1 MKKVWA
7 ELSQVTFNISSHTET
22 EFYNCAELMSKVKKR
37 GALGDPPPRR
47 EASTDNAARSDNAKE
62 ERATCVYS
70 SKCLT

>member
-37 GALGDPPPRR
+37 GALGDPPQGKKQAQTMLQEVIMPRKR
-47 EASTDNAARSDNAKE
+47 GQLMFIQAS
-62 ERATCVYS
+62 V
-70 SKCLT
+70 